1 MKQNILV
8 TIPKELLDKVESLGL
23 SKRERD
29 FSIKFIDNLMKR
41 SFRKY
46 GVVDNLVETPHKYI
60 EKITH
65 RRYKSWLD
73 KLIAK
78 NIIITSASYSNKIN
92 NIYSKSYS
100 IYNNYTPCI
109 MTPTFNKEAYVSTS
123 YTSKKQEMTPEQI
136 KIKNMVIEDFK
147 QLKFDYKLMTDI
159 LDKVLEDTVIEGFK
173 INSNVTKDVMQVT
186 FREGRKE
193 RKEWMNKTTAL
204 RKAEENRTLLIQDDH
219 SFYLMDESEFI
230 LKKKL
235 ALYISYK
242 DAITKFDK
250 KIFFA
255 GRNDKNNRLDSNITN
270 MANLLTDELCRQNN
284 LVKFDLCNA
293 QFSILSYIIEDKLN
307 TEDFQNFKS
316 HSYAGTLYNFV
327 KDELKMSS
335 RNHAKKSMF
344 ELMFSKETLV
354 SQDKNKLKEV
364 FPSVIELVDR
374 YKKEHGYAEF
384 SVMLQ
389 KKESEIFIDG
399 LWRMFKDKKMFCL
412 TKHDCVIFKKED
424 EEKAV
429 RMIQQYF
436 DKIKFKGKIVKE

>member
-8 TIPKELLDKVESLGL
+8 TLPKDLLNKVEELKL
-23 SKRERD
+23 SKIDRD

-41 SFRKY
+41 SFRKF
-46 GVVDNLVETPHKYI
+46 GTVDSLVETPYKYI

-65 RRYKSWLD
+65 RRYLSWLN
-73 KLIAK
+73 KLIDK
-78 NIIITSASYSNKIN
+78 NIIICNNSYSNINN

-100 IYNNYTPCI
+100 IYNITPTPI
-109 MTPTFNKEAYVSTS
+109 MTPTFNKTDCITTS
-123 YTSKKQEMTPEQI
+123 YLSKKQVMTTEQI
-136 KIKNMVIEDFK
+136 EIKNMVIEDFK
-147 QLKFDYKLMTDI
+147 QLDFNYKAMTDI
-159 LDKVLEDTVIEGFK
+159 LDKVLEDTVIDGFK
-173 INSNVTKDVMQVT
+173 INSEVTKDVMQVT

-193 RKEWMNKTTAL
+193 KKEWMNKTTAL
-204 RKAEENRTLLIQDDH
+204 RKAAEDRTLLIQDDH
-219 SFYLMDESEFI
+219 SFYLMDEAEFI

-255 GRNDKNNRLDSNITN
+255 SRNTRNNRLDSNITN
-270 MANLLTDELCRQNN
+270 MSNLLTDELCKQNN

-293 QFSILSYIIEDKLN
+293 QFAILSSIIGDELK
-307 TEDFQNFKS
+307 TEDFNSFKN
-316 HSYAGTLYNFV
+316 HSYSGTLYEYV
-327 KDELKMSS
+327 KDELTLPS
-335 RNHAKKSMF
+335 RGCAKKSMF

-354 SQDKNKLKEV
+354 SQDKNKLKQI
-364 FPSVIELVDR
+364 FPSVVELVDA

-399 LWRMFKDKKMFCL
+399 LWKMFKNKKMFCL
-412 TKHDCVIFKKED
+412 TKHDCLIFKKAD

-429 RMIQQYF
+429 KMIQQYF
-436 DKIKFKGKIVKE
+436 TKIKFKGKIIKE